1 VRLLVAT
8 AVEAEAVAVR
18 AGISPDAP
26 IDVLVA
32 GVGAA
37 TAAAG
42 VARAVALAEPGGRP
56 YGSVV
61 CAGIAGGFPGR
72 AALGATVLATA
83 SVDADL
89 GAEGPDGFIPLDALG
104 FGTAVIPADPGLLAT
119 LRPVLPRAVLGVV
132 LTVSR
137 ATGTA
142 ETASRHAVD
151 HPDAVAEGMEGYG
164 VGRAA
169 ALAGLPFVELRTISN
184 AVGPRDRSAW
194 RIGDAL
200 AALTSAA
207 PALDALAR

>member
-32 GVGAA
+32 GVGPA

-42 VARAVALAEPGGRP
+42 VARAVALAEAGGRP

-61 CAGIAGGFPGR
+61 CAGIAGGFPDR
-72 AALGATVLATA
+72 ASLGATVLATA

-89 GAEGPDGFIPLDALG
+89 GAEGPDGFIPLGALG
-104 FGTAVIPADPGLLAT
+104 FGTAVVPADPGMLAT
-119 LRPVLPRAVLGVV
+119 LRPVLQRAVLGVV
-132 LTVSR
+132 LTVST

-184 AVGPRDRSAW
+184 AVGPRDPSAW

-207 PALDALAR
+207 PALDTLTR